1 MKAEDTGRARD
12 KVLFHLKTKGPQ
24 TAAQLA
30 RRLGVTPMAVRQHLY
45 GLEQDE
51 LVSFIDERKRV
62 GRPSR
67 IWRLTSKSTA
77 MFPDNHS
84 ELAVGIIDA
93 ALAAFGEKGLAKLV
107 SERTRAQFSRYRER
121 VLEAMPLEKKV
132 AAICAI
138 RREEGYMAEW
148 SRDAEGAL
156 WLIENN
162 CPICAAASACN
173 GLCEGECELFQQ
185 LLGDVEIK
193 REEHII
199 AGARRCSYRITEPVR
214 V

>member
-1 MKAEDTGRARD
+1 MKAEDSGRARD

-93 ALAAFGEKGLAKLV
+93 VKAAFGEKGLAKLV
-107 SERTRAQFSRYRER
+107 NERTRAQLERYRER
-121 VLEAMPLEKKV
+121 VLPELPLERKV
-132 AAICAI
+132 AAIAAI

-148 SRDAEGAL
+148 HREGEAL

-173 GLCEGECELFQQ
+173 GLCEGECELFKQ
-185 LLGDVEIK
+185 LLGEVEIT

-199 AGARRCSYRITEPVR
+199 AGARRCSYRITEPAR